1 LEAGSSNMGAAQN
14 FVSTSR
20 RQPDIEDYIDM
31 VRRYRSW
38 IIGPMFAGLVI
49 SIVVA
54 FFWPDTYVS
63 KAVMTITPQQV
74 SQNLVHTDVN
84 TLMSDRLT
92 EMETEILS
100 RSSLADLIVHLD
112 LYKKQRTQIPI
123 DDIVQDMRTKA
134 IHVDRYDVSASG
146 NDNHRTQA
154 FIISFSYTDRYKA
167 QQVVR
172 ELVSKFEEQNVI
184 YMTKTASVTT
194 EFLGD
199 ELKNAK
205 THLDELDQKLTR
217 FKVANQGRLP
227 DQFQANVQAE
237 NAAENEAG
245 RLADSL
251 SQAQARKVMLEQS
264 LQNLIADQNFYTQH
278 GEDVVPAGPVSV
290 KNQQLISLEAG
301 LAQQKANLAS
311 MLKMYGENYPEVT
324 SLKAAISS
332 AESQKA
338 DLEKQVEAQAA
349 SSGDRGTQKVANPA
363 VQARLEDLKNSV
375 AIVKTQIQTTQ
386 GYIDRVMRNSALL
399 NQKIAAYQARI
410 EQSPLNEQEYAA
422 LNSDYQLAKKNY
434 EDMVQKRESSET
446 AKDLE
451 EHKGGENLEL
461 LDPASLPEQA
471 TEPNRPA
478 WAAIGTALGL
488 VIGIVLAGARE
499 MRDTSLKN
507 LKDVRAYTNLPVLSS
522 IPLLENALLVR
533 RKRRLFWLAWSSSFI
548 VGTLAMTV
556 SVYYHF
562 FGRT

>member
-1 LEAGSSNMGAAQN
+1 MGAAQN
-14 FVSTSR
+14 YGSASR
-20 RQPDIEDYIDM
+20 RQPDVEDYIDM

-49 SIVVA
+49 SVAVA

-63 KAVMTITPQQV
+63 TAVMTITPQQV
-74 SQNLVHTDVN
+74 SQNLVHSDVA
-84 TLMSDRLT
+84 TQMGMRLQ

-100 RSSLADLIVHLD
+100 RSSLSDLIVHLD
-112 LYKKQRTQIPI
+112 LYKKERTQKPLE
-123 DDIVQDMRTKA
+123 DIVQDMRNKA
-134 IHVDRYDVSASG
+134 IQVKPYESTGSG
-146 NDNHRTQA
+146 TESRVQA
-154 FIISFSYTDRYKA
+154 FAISFSYTDRYKA

-172 ELVSKFEEQNVI
+172 ELIGKFEEQNLI

-205 THLDELDQKLTR
+205 QHLEDLDQKLTQ
-217 FKVANQGRLP
+217 FKVTNQGKLP

-237 NAAENEAG
+237 NAAEAEAA
-245 RLADSL
+245 RMADTL

-264 LQNLIADQNFYTQH
+264 LQNLIADQNFYAQH
-278 GEDVVPAGPVSV
+278 GEDVVNSGGGGGGGLKS
-290 KNQQLISLEAG
+290 QQLVAMEG
-301 LAQQKANLAS
+301 LLTQQKSRLAS
-311 MLKMYGENYPEVT
+311 MLKLYGENYPEINSIRAEISVT
-324 SLKAAISS
+324 
-332 AESQKA
+332 ESQKA
-338 DLEKQVEAQAA
+338 DLEKQLEAQAA
-349 SSGDRGTQKVANPA
+349 STPEKGPTKVANVG
-363 VQARLEDLKNSV
+363 VQARLEELKNSI
-375 AIVKTQIQTTQ
+375 ATIKIQIQTTQ
-386 GYIDRVMRNSALL
+386 GDIDRIIKNQGLVG
-399 NQKIAAYQARI
+399 QKIAAYQTRI
-410 EQSPLNEQEYAA
+410 EQAPLNEQEYMQ
-422 LNSDYQLAKKNY
+422 LTSDYQLAKTNY
-434 EDMVQKRESSET
+434 ESMVQKRDSSET

-451 EHKGGENLEL
+451 QHKGGENLEL

-488 VIGIVLAGARE
+488 VIGIVLAGAKE
-499 MRDTSLKN
+499 MRDASLKN

-548 VGTLAMTV
+548 VGCLAMTV

>member
-1 LEAGSSNMGAAQN
+1 MGAVQN
-14 FVSTSR
+14 YGSASR

-38 IIGPMFAGLVI
+38 IIGPMFAGLVVAV
-49 SIVVA
+49 VVA

-63 KAVMTITPQQV
+63 TAVMTITPQQV
-74 SQNLVHTDVN
+74 SQSLVHSDV
-84 TLMSDRLT
+84 TTQMGTRLQ

-100 RSSLADLIVHLD
+100 RSSLSDLIVHLD
-112 LYKKQRTQIPI
+112 LYKKERTQKPLE
-123 DDIVQDMRTKA
+123 DIVQEMRNKA
-134 IHVDRYDVSASG
+134 IQVRSYEPAASG
-146 NDNHRTQA
+146 AENRVQA
-154 FIISFSYTDRYKA
+154 FTISFSYTDRYKA

-172 ELVSKFEEQNVI
+172 ELIGKFEEQNLI

-199 ELKNAK
+199 ELKNSK
-205 THLDELDQKLTR
+205 QHLEDLDQKLTQ
-217 FKVANQGRLP
+217 FKVTNQGKLP

-245 RLADSL
+245 RMADVL

-264 LQNLIADQNFYTQH
+264 LQNLIADQNFYAQH
-278 GEDVVPAGPVSV
+278 GEDVVPSGPAGMKS
-290 KNQQLISLEAG
+290 QQLLALEAT
-301 LAQQKANLAS
+301 LSQQRSTLAS
-311 MLKMYGENYPEVT
+311 MLRLYGENYPEIN
-324 SLKAAISS
+324 SLKAAISVS
-332 AESQKA
+332 EAQKA
-338 DLEKQVEAQAA
+338 DLEKQLEAQAA
-349 SSGDRGTQKVANPA
+349 SSPDRGPVKVSNPA
-363 VQARLEDLKNSV
+363 VQARLEELKNSI
-375 AIVKTQIQTTQ
+375 ATIKTQIQTTQ
-386 GYIDRVMRNSALL
+386 SDIDRVIKNQGIL

-410 EQSPLNEQEYAA
+410 EQAPLNEQEYMQ
-422 LNSDYQLAKKNY
+422 LNSDYMLAKKNY
-434 EDMVQKRESSET
+434 EDMVQKRDSSET
-446 AKDLE
+446 AKNLE
-451 EHKGGENLEL
+451 QHKGGENLEL

-488 VIGIVLAGARE
+488 VIGIVLAGAKE

-548 VGTLAMTV
+548 IGCLAMTV

-562 FGRT
+562 FGRS

>member
-1 LEAGSSNMGAAQN
+1 MGAAQN
-14 FVSTSR
+14 YGSASR

-31 VRRYRSW
+31 LRRYRSW
-38 IIGPMFAGLVI
+38 IIGPMFAGLVV
-49 SIVVA
+49 SVVVA

-63 KAVMTITPQQV
+63 TAVMTITPQQV
-74 SQNLVHTDVN
+74 SQNLVHSDVA
-84 TLMSDRLT
+84 TQMGMRLQ

-100 RSSLADLIVHLD
+100 RSSLSDLIVHLD
-112 LYKKQRTQIPI
+112 LYKKERTQKPLE
-123 DDIVQDMRTKA
+123 DIVQDMRNKA
-134 IHVDRYDVSASG
+134 IQVKSYEPTASG
-146 NDNHRTQA
+146 TENRVQA
-154 FIISFSYTDRYKA
+154 FTISFSYTDRYKA

-172 ELVSKFEEQNVI
+172 ELIGKFEEQNLI

-205 THLDELDQKLTR
+205 QHLEDLDQKLTQ
-217 FKVANQGRLP
+217 FKVANQGKLP

-237 NAAENEAG
+237 NAAEAEAA
-245 RLADSL
+245 RMADTL

-264 LQNLIADQNFYTQH
+264 LQNLIADQSFYAQH
-278 GEDVVPAGPVSV
+278 GEDVVSTGGGTGSGV
-290 KNQQLISLEAG
+290 KGQQLVALEAI
-301 LAQQKANLAS
+301 LTQQKSNLAS
-311 MLKMYGENYPEVT
+311 MLKLYGENYPEIN
-324 SLKAAISS
+324 SIKAAISVS
-332 AESQKA
+332 EAQKA
-338 DLEKQVEAQAA
+338 DLEKQLEAQAA
-349 SSGDRGTQKVANPA
+349 SSPDRGSVRVSNPA
-363 VQARLEDLKNSV
+363 VQARLEELKNSI
-375 AIVKTQIQTTQ
+375 ATIKIQIQTTQ
-386 GYIDRVMRNSALL
+386 GDIDRVIKNQGLL
-399 NQKIAAYQARI
+399 NQKIAAYQTRI
-410 EQSPLNEQEYAA
+410 EQAPLNEQEYMQ
-422 LNSDYQLAKKNY
+422 LNSDYQLAKANY
-434 EDMVQKRESSET
+434 EGMVQKRDSSET

-451 EHKGGENLEL
+451 QHKGGENLEL

-471 TEPNRPA
+471 TDPNRPA

-548 VGTLAMTV
+548 VGCLAMTV

-562 FGRT
+562 FGRS

>member
-1 LEAGSSNMGAAQN
+1 MGAAQN
-14 FVSTSR
+14 YVSASR

-49 SIVVA
+49 AVVVA

-74 SQNLVHTDVN
+74 SQNLVRTDVN
-84 TLMSDRLT
+84 TQMGERLQ
-92 EMETEILS
+92 EMQTEILS
-100 RSSLADLIVHLD
+100 RSSLSDLIVHMD
-112 LYKKQRTQIPI
+112 LYKKERTQKPLE
-123 DDIVQDMRTKA
+123 DIVQDMRLKA
-134 IHVDRYDVSASG
+134 IRVERYDAAASG
-146 NDNHRTQA
+146 NENRRTQA

-172 ELVSKFEEQNVI
+172 ELVSKFESQNVV

-194 EFLGD
+194 EFLDD
-199 ELKNAK
+199 ELKNSK
-205 THLDELDQKLTR
+205 QHLDELDQKLTR
-217 FKVANQGRLP
+217 FKMANQGKLP

-237 NAAENEAG
+237 NAAEAEAG
-245 RLADSL
+245 RQADAL
-251 SQAQARKVMLEQS
+251 SQTQARKVMLEQS

-278 GEDVVPAGPVSV
+278 GEDVVPAGPTSV
-290 KNQQLISLEAG
+290 KNQQLVSIEAT
-301 LAQQKANLAS
+301 LTQQKATLAS
-311 MLKMYGENYPEVT
+311 ALKMYGENYPEIT
-324 SLKAAISS
+324 SLKAAIAS
-332 AESQKA
+332 AEAQRA

-349 SSGDRGTQKVANPA
+349 ASGDRGPAKVANPA
-363 VQARLEDLKNSV
+363 VQQRLEDLKNSI

-386 GYIDRVMRNSALL
+386 GDIDRLMRNSASL

-410 EQSPLNEQEYAA
+410 EQAPLNEQEYMA
-422 LNSDYQLAKKNY
+422 LNSEYLLAKKNY
-434 EDMVQKRESSET
+434 EDMVQKRDSSET

-451 EHKGGENLEL
+451 QHKGGENLEL

-471 TEPNRPA
+471 TDPNRPA

-488 VIGIVLAGARE
+488 VIGVVLAGARE

-533 RKRRLFWLAWSSSFI
+533 RKRRLFWLAWSSSFV
-548 VGTLAMTV
+548 VGTMAMTV

>member
-1 LEAGSSNMGAAQN
+1 MGAVQN
-14 FVSTSR
+14 YGSASR

-38 IIGPMFAGLVI
+38 IIGPMFAGLVVAV
-49 SIVVA
+49 VVA

-63 KAVMTITPQQV
+63 TAVMTITPQQV
-74 SQNLVHTDVN
+74 SQSLVHSDV
-84 TLMSDRLT
+84 TTQMGMRLQ

-100 RSSLADLIVHLD
+100 RSSLSDLIVHLD
-112 LYKKQRTQIPI
+112 LYKKERTQKPLE
-123 DDIVQDMRTKA
+123 DIVQDMRNKA
-134 IHVDRYDVSASG
+134 IQVRSYEPAASG
-146 NDNHRTQA
+146 AENRVQA
-154 FIISFSYTDRYKA
+154 FTISFSYTDRYKA
-167 QQVVR
+167 QQAVR
-172 ELVSKFEEQNVI
+172 ELIGKFEEENLR
-184 YMTKTASVTT
+184 YMTNTASVTT

-205 THLDELDQKLTR
+205 QHLEDLDQKLTQ
-217 FKVANQGRLP
+217 FKVTNQGKLP

-237 NAAENEAG
+237 NGAENEAG
-245 RLADSL
+245 RMADVL

-264 LQNLIADQNFYTQH
+264 LQNLIADQNFYAQH
-278 GEDVVPAGPVSV
+278 GEDVVPGGSSGV
-290 KNQQLISLEAG
+290 KSQQLLALEAT
-301 LAQQKANLAS
+301 LSQQRSNLAS
-311 MLKMYGENYPEVT
+311 MLRLYGDNYPEIN
-324 SLKAAISS
+324 SLKAAISVS
-332 AESQKA
+332 EAQKA
-338 DLEKQVEAQAA
+338 DLEKQLEAQAA
-349 SSGDRGTQKVANPA
+349 SSPDRGPVKVSNPA
-363 VQARLEDLKNSV
+363 VQARLEELKNSI
-375 AIVKTQIQTTQ
+375 ATIKTQIQTTQ
-386 GYIDRVMRNSALL
+386 GDIERVIKNQGLL

-410 EQSPLNEQEYAA
+410 EQAPLNEQEYMQ
-422 LNSDYQLAKKNY
+422 LNSDYMLAKKNY
-434 EDMVQKRESSET
+434 EDMAQKRDSSET
-446 AKDLE
+446 AKNLE
-451 EHKGGENLEL
+451 QHKGGENLEL

-488 VIGIVLAGARE
+488 VIGIVLAGAKE

-548 VGTLAMTV
+548 IGCLAMTV

>member
-1 LEAGSSNMGAAQN
+1 MGAAQN
-14 FVSTSR
+14 YGSASR
-20 RQPDIEDYIDM
+20 RQPDVEDYIDM

-49 SIVVA
+49 SVVVA

-63 KAVMTITPQQV
+63 TAVMTITPQQV
-74 SQNLVHTDVN
+74 SQSLVHADVA
-84 TLMSDRLT
+84 TQMGTRLQ

-100 RSSLADLIVHLD
+100 RSSLSDLIVHLD
-112 LYKKQRTQIPI
+112 LYKKERTQKPLE
-123 DDIVQDMRTKA
+123 DIVQDMRNRA
-134 IHVDRYDVSASG
+134 IQVKPYESTGSG
-146 NDNHRTQA
+146 TESRVQA
-154 FIISFSYTDRYKA
+154 FAISFSYTDRYKA

-172 ELVSKFEEQNVI
+172 ELIGKFEEQNLI

-205 THLDELDQKLTR
+205 QHLEDLDQKLTQ
-217 FKVANQGRLP
+217 FKVANQGKLP

-237 NAAENEAG
+237 NAAEAEAA
-245 RLADSL
+245 RMADTL

-264 LQNLIADQNFYTQH
+264 LQNLIADQNFYVQH
-278 GEDVVPAGPVSV
+278 GEDVVNSGGGGGGV
-290 KNQQLISLEAG
+290 KSQQLVALEA
-301 LAQQKANLAS
+301 LLTQQKSRLAS
-311 MLKMYGENYPEVT
+311 MLKLYGENYPEINSIRAEISVT
-324 SLKAAISS
+324 
-332 AESQKA
+332 ESQKA
-338 DLEKQVEAQAA
+338 DLEKQLEAQAA
-349 SSGDRGTQKVANPA
+349 STPEKGPTKVANVG
-363 VQARLEDLKNSV
+363 VQARLEELKNSI
-375 AIVKTQIQTTQ
+375 ATIKIQIQTTQ
-386 GYIDRVMRNSALL
+386 GDIDRIIKNQGLVA
-399 NQKIAAYQARI
+399 QKIVAYQARI
-410 EQSPLNEQEYAA
+410 EQAPLNEQEYMQ
-422 LNSDYQLAKKNY
+422 LTSDYQLAKTNY
-434 EDMVQKRESSET
+434 ESMVQKRDSSET

-451 EHKGGENLEL
+451 QHKGGENLEL

-471 TEPNRPA
+471 TDPNRPA

-488 VIGIVLAGARE
+488 VIGIVLAGAKE
-499 MRDTSLKN
+499 MRDASLKN

-548 VGTLAMTV
+548 VGCLAMTV

>member
-1 LEAGSSNMGAAQN
+1 MGAAQN
-14 FVSTSR
+14 YGSASR
-20 RQPDIEDYIDM
+20 RQPDVEDYIDM

-49 SIVVA
+49 SVVVA

-63 KAVMTITPQQV
+63 TAVMTITPQQV
-74 SQNLVHTDVN
+74 SQNLVHSDVA
-84 TLMSDRLT
+84 TQMGMRLQ

-100 RSSLADLIVHLD
+100 RSSLSDLIVHLD
-112 LYKKQRTQIPI
+112 LYKKERTQKPLE
-123 DDIVQDMRTKA
+123 DIVRDMRNKA
-134 IHVDRYDVSASG
+134 IQVKSYEPTASG
-146 NDNHRTQA
+146 TENRVQA
-154 FIISFSYTDRYKA
+154 FTISFSYTDRYKA

-172 ELVSKFEEQNVI
+172 ELIGKFEEQNLI

-205 THLDELDQKLTR
+205 QHLEDLDQKLTQ
-217 FKVANQGRLP
+217 FKVANQGKLP

-237 NAAENEAG
+237 NAAEAEAA
-245 RLADSL
+245 RMADTL

-264 LQNLIADQNFYTQH
+264 LQNLIADQSFYAQH
-278 GEDVVPAGPVSV
+278 GEDVVSTGGGTGSGV
-290 KNQQLISLEAG
+290 KGQQLVALEAI
-301 LAQQKANLAS
+301 LTQQKSNLAS
-311 MLKMYGENYPEVT
+311 MLKLYGENYPEIN
-324 SLKAAISS
+324 SIKAAISVS
-332 AESQKA
+332 EAQKA
-338 DLEKQVEAQAA
+338 DLEKQLEAQAA
-349 SSGDRGTQKVANPA
+349 SSPDRGSVRVSNPA
-363 VQARLEDLKNSV
+363 VQARLEELKNSI
-375 AIVKTQIQTTQ
+375 ATIKIQIQTTQ
-386 GYIDRVMRNSALL
+386 GDIDRVIKNQGLL
-399 NQKIAAYQARI
+399 NQKIAAYQTRI
-410 EQSPLNEQEYAA
+410 EQAPLNEQEYMQ
-422 LNSDYQLAKKNY
+422 LNSDYQLAKANY
-434 EDMVQKRESSET
+434 EGMVQKRDSSET

-451 EHKGGENLEL
+451 QHKGGENLEL

-488 VIGIVLAGARE
+488 VIGIVLAGAKE

-548 VGTLAMTV
+548 VGCLAMTV

-562 FGRT
+562 FGRS

>member
-1 LEAGSSNMGAAQN
+1 MGAAQN
-14 FVSTSR
+14 YGSASR
-20 RQPDIEDYIDM
+20 RQPDVEDYIDM

-49 SIVVA
+49 SVVVA

-63 KAVMTITPQQV
+63 TAVMTITPQQV
-74 SQNLVHTDVN
+74 SQSLVHADVA
-84 TLMSDRLT
+84 TQMGTRLQ

-100 RSSLADLIVHLD
+100 RSSLSDLIVHLD
-112 LYKKQRTQIPI
+112 LYKKERTQKPLE
-123 DDIVQDMRTKA
+123 DIVQDMRNRA
-134 IHVDRYDVSASG
+134 IQVKPYESTGSG
-146 NDNHRTQA
+146 TESRVQA
-154 FIISFSYTDRYKA
+154 FAISFSYTDRYKA

-172 ELVSKFEEQNVI
+172 ELIGKFEEQNLI

-205 THLDELDQKLTR
+205 QHLEDLDQKLTQ
-217 FKVANQGRLP
+217 FKVANQGKLP

-237 NAAENEAG
+237 NAAEAEAA
-245 RLADSL
+245 RMADTL

-264 LQNLIADQNFYTQH
+264 LQNLIADQNFYVQH
-278 GEDVVPAGPVSV
+278 GEDVVNSGGGGGGV
-290 KNQQLISLEAG
+290 KSQQLVALEA
-301 LAQQKANLAS
+301 LLTQQKSRLAS
-311 MLKMYGENYPEVT
+311 MLKLYGENYPEINSIRAEISVT
-324 SLKAAISS
+324 
-332 AESQKA
+332 ESQKA
-338 DLEKQVEAQAA
+338 DLEKQLEAQAA
-349 SSGDRGTQKVANPA
+349 STPEKGPTKVANVG
-363 VQARLEDLKNSV
+363 VQARLEELKNSI
-375 AIVKTQIQTTQ
+375 ATIKIQIQTTQ
-386 GYIDRVMRNSALL
+386 GDIDRIIKNQGLVA
-399 NQKIAAYQARI
+399 QKIVAYQARI
-410 EQSPLNEQEYAA
+410 EQAPLNEQEYMQ
-422 LNSDYQLAKKNY
+422 LTSDYQLAKTNY
-434 EDMVQKRESSET
+434 ESMVQKRDSSET

-451 EHKGGENLEL
+451 QHKGGENLEL

-471 TEPNRPA
+471 TDPNRPA

-548 VGTLAMTV
+548 VGCLAMTV

-562 FGRT
+562 FGRS

>member
-1 LEAGSSNMGAAQN
+1 MGAAQN
-14 FVSTSR
+14 FVSASR

-38 IIGPMFAGLVI
+38 IVGPMFAGLVI
-49 SIVVA
+49 SVVVA

-74 SQNLVHTDVN
+74 SQNLVRTDVN
-84 TLMSDRLT
+84 TQMGERLQ
-92 EMETEILS
+92 EMQTEILS
-100 RSSLADLIVHLD
+100 RSSLSDLILRLD
-112 LYKKQRTQIPI
+112 LYKKERTQIPI
-123 DDIVQDMRTKA
+123 DDIVQDMRSKS
-134 IHVDRYDVSASG
+134 IRVERYDVAASG
-146 NDNHRTQA
+146 NENRRTQA
-154 FIISFSYTDRYKA
+154 FTISFSYTDRFKA

-205 THLDELDQKLTR
+205 QHLDELDQKLTR
-217 FKVANQGRLP
+217 FKMANQGRLP

-237 NAAENEAG
+237 NAAESEAG
-245 RLADSL
+245 RMADAL

-264 LQNLIADQNFYTQH
+264 LQNLIADQNFYAQH

-290 KNQQLISLEAG
+290 KNQQLVSLEAS
-301 LAQQKANLAS
+301 LTQQKANLAS
-311 MLKMYGENYPEVT
+311 ALKMYGDNYPEIN
-324 SLKAAISS
+324 SLKAAIAS
-332 AESQKA
+332 AETQKA

-349 SSGDRGTQKVANPA
+349 ASGDRGPAKVVNPA
-363 VQARLEDLKNSV
+363 VQARLEDLKNTV

-386 GYIDRVMRNSALL
+386 GDIDRLMRNTVTL

-410 EQSPLNEQEYAA
+410 EQAPLNEQEYAA
-422 LNSDYQLAKKNY
+422 LNSEYLLAKKNY
-434 EDMVQKRESSET
+434 EDMAQKRDSSET
-446 AKDLE
+446 AKNLE
-451 EHKGGENLEL
+451 QHKGGENLEL
-461 LDPASLPEQA
+461 LDPASLPLQA

-533 RKRRLFWLAWSSSFI
+533 RKRRLFWLAWSSSFM
-548 VGTLAMTV
+548 VGCLAMTV

-562 FGRT
+562 FGRS

>member
-1 LEAGSSNMGAAQN
+1 MGAAQN
-14 FVSTSR
+14 YGSASR
-20 RQPDIEDYIDM
+20 RQPDVEDYIDM

-49 SIVVA
+49 SVVVA

-63 KAVMTITPQQV
+63 TAVMTITPQQV
-74 SQNLVHTDVN
+74 SQSLVHADLATQMG
-84 TLMSDRLT
+84 TRLQ

-100 RSSLADLIVHLD
+100 RSSLSDLIVHLD
-112 LYKKQRTQIPI
+112 LYKKERTQKPLE
-123 DDIVQDMRTKA
+123 DIVQDMRNKA
-134 IHVDRYDVSASG
+134 IQVKPYESTGSG
-146 NDNHRTQA
+146 TESRVQA
-154 FIISFSYTDRYKA
+154 FAISFSYTDRYKA

-172 ELVSKFEEQNVI
+172 ELIGKFEEQNLI

-205 THLDELDQKLTR
+205 QHLEDLDQKLTQ
-217 FKVANQGRLP
+217 FKVANQGKLP

-237 NAAENEAG
+237 NAAEAEAA
-245 RLADSL
+245 RMADTL

-264 LQNLIADQNFYTQH
+264 LQNLVADQNFYAQH
-278 GEDVVPAGPVSV
+278 GEDVVNSGGGGGGV
-290 KNQQLISLEAG
+290 KSQQLVALEA
-301 LAQQKANLAS
+301 LLTQQKSRLAS
-311 MLKMYGENYPEVT
+311 MLKLYGDNYPEINSIRAEISVT
-324 SLKAAISS
+324 
-332 AESQKA
+332 ESQKA
-338 DLEKQVEAQAA
+338 DLEKQLEAQAA
-349 SSGDRGTQKVANPA
+349 STPEKGPTKVANVG
-363 VQARLEDLKNSV
+363 VQARLEELKNSI
-375 AIVKTQIQTTQ
+375 ATIKIQIQTTQ
-386 GYIDRVMRNSALL
+386 GDIDRIIKNQGLVA
-399 NQKIAAYQARI
+399 QKIAAYQARI
-410 EQSPLNEQEYAA
+410 EQAPLNEQEYMQ
-422 LNSDYQLAKKNY
+422 LTSDYQLAKTNY
-434 EDMVQKRESSET
+434 ESMVQKRDSSET

-451 EHKGGENLEL
+451 QHKGGENLEL

-471 TEPNRPA
+471 TDPNRPA

-488 VIGIVLAGARE
+488 VIGIVLAGAKE

-548 VGTLAMTV
+548 VGCLAMTV

>member
-1 LEAGSSNMGAAQN
+1 MGAAQN
-14 FVSTSR
+14 YGSASR

-31 VRRYRSW
+31 LRRYRSW
-38 IIGPMFAGLVI
+38 IIGPMFAGLVV
-49 SIVVA
+49 SVVVA

-63 KAVMTITPQQV
+63 TAVMTITPQQV
-74 SQNLVHTDVN
+74 SQNLVHSDVA
-84 TLMSDRLT
+84 TQMGMRLQ

-100 RSSLADLIVHLD
+100 RSSLSDLIVHLD
-112 LYKKQRTQIPI
+112 LYKKERTQKPLE
-123 DDIVQDMRTKA
+123 DIVQDMRNKA
-134 IHVDRYDVSASG
+134 IQVKSYEPTASG
-146 NDNHRTQA
+146 TENRVQA
-154 FIISFSYTDRYKA
+154 FTISFSYTDRYKA

-172 ELVSKFEEQNVI
+172 ELIGKFEEQNLI

-205 THLDELDQKLTR
+205 QHLEDLDQKLTQ
-217 FKVANQGRLP
+217 FKVANQGKLP

-237 NAAENEAG
+237 NAAEAEAA
-245 RLADSL
+245 RMADTL

-264 LQNLIADQNFYTQH
+264 LQNLIADQSFYAQH
-278 GEDVVPAGPVSV
+278 GEDVVSTGGGTGSGV
-290 KNQQLISLEAG
+290 KGQQLVALEAI
-301 LAQQKANLAS
+301 LTQQKSNLAS
-311 MLKMYGENYPEVT
+311 MLKLYGENYPEIN
-324 SLKAAISS
+324 SIKAAISVS
-332 AESQKA
+332 EAQKA
-338 DLEKQVEAQAA
+338 DLEKQLEAQAA
-349 SSGDRGTQKVANPA
+349 SSPDRGSVRVSNPA
-363 VQARLEDLKNSV
+363 VQARLEELKNSI
-375 AIVKTQIQTTQ
+375 ATIKIQIQTTQ
-386 GYIDRVMRNSALL
+386 GDIDRVIKNQGLL
-399 NQKIAAYQARI
+399 NQKIAAYQTRI
-410 EQSPLNEQEYAA
+410 EQAPLNEQEYMQ
-422 LNSDYQLAKKNY
+422 LNSDYQLAKANY
-434 EDMVQKRESSET
+434 EGMVQKRDSSET

-451 EHKGGENLEL
+451 QHKGGENLEL

-471 TEPNRPA
+471 TDPNRPA

-548 VGTLAMTV
+548 VGCLAMTV

>member
-1 LEAGSSNMGAAQN
+1 MGAAQN
-14 FVSTSR
+14 YGSASR
-20 RQPDIEDYIDM
+20 RQPDVEDYIDM

-49 SIVVA
+49 SVVVA

-63 KAVMTITPQQV
+63 TAVMTITPQQV
-74 SQNLVHTDVN
+74 SQSLVHADVA
-84 TLMSDRLT
+84 TQMGTRLQ

-100 RSSLADLIVHLD
+100 RSSLSDLIVHLD
-112 LYKKQRTQIPI
+112 LYKKERTQKPLE
-123 DDIVQDMRTKA
+123 DIVQDMRNKA
-134 IHVDRYDVSASG
+134 IQVKSYEPTASG
-146 NDNHRTQA
+146 TENRVQA
-154 FIISFSYTDRYKA
+154 FTISFSYTDRYKA

-172 ELVSKFEEQNVI
+172 ELIGKFEEQNLI

-205 THLDELDQKLTR
+205 QHLEDLDQKLTQ
-217 FKVANQGRLP
+217 FKVANQGKLP

-237 NAAENEAG
+237 NAAEAEAA
-245 RLADSL
+245 RMADTL

-264 LQNLIADQNFYTQH
+264 LQNLIADQSFYAQH
-278 GEDVVPAGPVSV
+278 GEDVVSTGGGTGSGV
-290 KNQQLISLEAG
+290 KGQQLVALEAI
-301 LAQQKANLAS
+301 LTQQKSNLAS
-311 MLKMYGENYPEVT
+311 MLKLYGENYPEIN
-324 SLKAAISS
+324 SIKAAISVS
-332 AESQKA
+332 EAQKA
-338 DLEKQVEAQAA
+338 DLEKQLEAQAA
-349 SSGDRGTQKVANPA
+349 SSPDRGSVKVSNPA
-363 VQARLEDLKNSV
+363 VQARLEELKNSI
-375 AIVKTQIQTTQ
+375 ATIKIQIQTTQ
-386 GYIDRVMRNSALL
+386 GDIDRVIKNQGLL
-399 NQKIAAYQARI
+399 NQKIAAYQTRI
-410 EQSPLNEQEYAA
+410 EQAPLNEQEYMQ
-422 LNSDYQLAKKNY
+422 LNSDYQLAKANY
-434 EDMVQKRESSET
+434 EGMVQKRDSSET

-451 EHKGGENLEL
+451 QHKGGENLEL

-471 TEPNRPA
+471 TDPNRPA

-548 VGTLAMTV
+548 VGCLAMTV

-562 FGRT
+562 FGRS

>member
-1 LEAGSSNMGAAQN
+1 MGAAQN
-14 FVSTSR
+14 YGSASR
-20 RQPDIEDYIDM
+20 RQPDVEDYIDM

-49 SIVVA
+49 SVAVA

-63 KAVMTITPQQV
+63 TAVMTITPQQV
-74 SQNLVHTDVN
+74 SQSLVHADVA
-84 TLMSDRLT
+84 TQMGMRLQ

-100 RSSLADLIVHLD
+100 RSSLSDLIVHLD
-112 LYKKQRTQIPI
+112 LYKKERTQKPLE
-123 DDIVQDMRTKA
+123 DIVQDMRNKA
-134 IHVDRYDVSASG
+134 IQVKPYESTGSG
-146 NDNHRTQA
+146 TESRVQA
-154 FIISFSYTDRYKA
+154 FAISFSYTDRYKA

-172 ELVSKFEEQNVI
+172 ELIGKFEEQNLI

-205 THLDELDQKLTR
+205 QHLEDLDQKLTQ
-217 FKVANQGRLP
+217 FKVTNQGKLP

-237 NAAENEAG
+237 NAAEAEAA
-245 RLADSL
+245 RMADTL

-264 LQNLIADQNFYTQH
+264 LQNLIADQNFYAQH
-278 GEDVVPAGPVSV
+278 GEDVVNSGGGGGGGLKS
-290 KNQQLISLEAG
+290 QQLVAMEG
-301 LAQQKANLAS
+301 LLTQQKSRLAS
-311 MLKMYGENYPEVT
+311 MLKLYGENYPEINSIRAEISVT
-324 SLKAAISS
+324 
-332 AESQKA
+332 ESQKA
-338 DLEKQVEAQAA
+338 DLEKQLEAQAA
-349 SSGDRGTQKVANPA
+349 STPEKGPTKVANVG
-363 VQARLEDLKNSV
+363 VQARLEELKNSI
-375 AIVKTQIQTTQ
+375 ATIKIQIQTTQ
-386 GYIDRVMRNSALL
+386 GDIDRIIKNQGLVG
-399 NQKIAAYQARI
+399 QKIAAYQTRI
-410 EQSPLNEQEYAA
+410 EQAPLNEQEYMQ
-422 LNSDYQLAKKNY
+422 LTSDYQLAKTNY
-434 EDMVQKRESSET
+434 ESMVQKRDSSET

-451 EHKGGENLEL
+451 QHKGGENLEL

-488 VIGIVLAGARE
+488 VIGIVLAGAKE
-499 MRDTSLKN
+499 MRDASLKN

-548 VGTLAMTV
+548 VGCLAMTV

>member
-1 LEAGSSNMGAAQN
+1 MGAAQN
-14 FVSTSR
+14 YGSASR
-20 RQPDIEDYIDM
+20 RQPDVEDYIDM

-49 SIVVA
+49 SVAVA

-63 KAVMTITPQQV
+63 TAVMTITPQQV
-74 SQNLVHTDVN
+74 SQSLVHADVA
-84 TLMSDRLT
+84 TQMGMRLQ

-100 RSSLADLIVHLD
+100 RSSLSDLIVHLD
-112 LYKKQRTQIPI
+112 LYKKERTQKPLE
-123 DDIVQDMRTKA
+123 DIVQDMRNKA
-134 IHVDRYDVSASG
+134 IQVKPYESTGSG
-146 NDNHRTQA
+146 TESRVQA
-154 FIISFSYTDRYKA
+154 FAISFSYTDRYKA

-172 ELVSKFEEQNVI
+172 ELIGKFEEQNLI

-205 THLDELDQKLTR
+205 QHLEDLDQKLTQ
-217 FKVANQGRLP
+217 FKVTNQGKLP

-237 NAAENEAG
+237 NAAEAEAA
-245 RLADSL
+245 RMADTL

-264 LQNLIADQNFYTQH
+264 LQNLIADQNFYVQH
-278 GEDVVPAGPVSV
+278 GEDVVNSGGGGGGV
-290 KNQQLISLEAG
+290 KSQQLVALEA
-301 LAQQKANLAS
+301 LLTQQKSRLAS
-311 MLKMYGENYPEVT
+311 MLKLYGENYPEINSIRAEISVT
-324 SLKAAISS
+324 
-332 AESQKA
+332 ESQKA
-338 DLEKQVEAQAA
+338 DLEKQLEAQAA
-349 SSGDRGTQKVANPA
+349 STPEKGPTKVANVG
-363 VQARLEDLKNSV
+363 VQARLEELKNSI
-375 AIVKTQIQTTQ
+375 ATIKIQIQTTQ
-386 GYIDRVMRNSALL
+386 GDIDRIIKNQGLVA
-399 NQKIAAYQARI
+399 QKIVAYQARI
-410 EQSPLNEQEYAA
+410 EQAPLNEQEYMQ
-422 LNSDYQLAKKNY
+422 LTSDYQLAKTNY
-434 EDMVQKRESSET
+434 ESMVQKRDSSET

-451 EHKGGENLEL
+451 QHKGGENLEL

-471 TEPNRPA
+471 TDPNRPA

-488 VIGIVLAGARE
+488 VIGIVLAGAKE
-499 MRDTSLKN
+499 MRDASLKN

-548 VGTLAMTV
+548 VGCLAMTV

>member
-1 LEAGSSNMGAAQN
+1 
-14 FVSTSR
+14 
-20 RQPDIEDYIDM
+20 
-31 VRRYRSW
+31 
-38 IIGPMFAGLVI
+38 MFAGLVI
-49 SIVVA
+49 AVVVA

-74 SQNLVHTDVN
+74 SQNLVRTDVN
-84 TLMSDRLT
+84 TQMGERLQ
-92 EMETEILS
+92 EMQTEILS
-100 RSSLADLIVHLD
+100 RSSLSDLIVHMD
-112 LYKKQRTQIPI
+112 LYKKERTQKPLE
-123 DDIVQDMRTKA
+123 DIVQDMRLKA
-134 IHVDRYDVSASG
+134 IRVERYDVAASG
-146 NDNHRTQA
+146 NENRRTQA

-172 ELVSKFEEQNVI
+172 ELVSKFESQNI
-184 YMTKTASVTT
+184 FYMTKTATLTT

-199 ELKNAK
+199 ELKNSK
-205 THLDELDQKLTR
+205 QHLDELDQKLTR
-217 FKVANQGRLP
+217 FKMANQGKLP

-237 NAAENEAG
+237 NAAEAEAG
-245 RLADSL
+245 RQADAL
-251 SQAQARKVMLEQS
+251 SQTQARKVMLEQS

-278 GEDVVPAGPVSV
+278 GEDVVPAGPTSV
-290 KNQQLISLEAG
+290 KNQQLVSIEAT
-301 LAQQKANLAS
+301 LTQQKATLAS
-311 MLKMYGENYPEVT
+311 ALKMYGENYPEIT
-324 SLKAAISS
+324 SLKAAIAS
-332 AESQKA
+332 AEAQRA

-349 SSGDRGTQKVANPA
+349 ASGDRGPAKVANPA
-363 VQARLEDLKNSV
+363 VQQRLEDLKNSI

-386 GYIDRVMRNSALL
+386 GDIDRLMRNSASL

-410 EQSPLNEQEYAA
+410 EQAPLNEQEYMA
-422 LNSDYQLAKKNY
+422 LNSEYLLAKKNY
-434 EDMVQKRESSET
+434 EDMVQKRDSSET

-451 EHKGGENLEL
+451 QHKGGENLEL

-471 TEPNRPA
+471 TDPNRPA

-488 VIGIVLAGARE
+488 VIGVVLAGARE

-533 RKRRLFWLAWSSSFI
+533 RKRRLFWLAWSSSFV
-548 VGTLAMTV
+548 VGTMAMTV

>member
-1 LEAGSSNMGAAQN
+1 MGAAQN
-14 FVSTSR
+14 YGSASR

-31 VRRYRSW
+31 LRRYRSW
-38 IIGPMFAGLVI
+38 IIGPMFAGLVV
-49 SIVVA
+49 SVVVA

-63 KAVMTITPQQV
+63 TAVMTITPQQV
-74 SQNLVHTDVN
+74 SQNLVHSDVA
-84 TLMSDRLT
+84 TQMGMRLQ

-100 RSSLADLIVHLD
+100 RSSLSDLIVYLD
-112 LYKKQRTQIPI
+112 LYKKERTQKPLE
-123 DDIVQDMRTKA
+123 DIVQDMRNKA
-134 IHVDRYDVSASG
+134 IQVKSYEPTASG
-146 NDNHRTQA
+146 TENRVQA
-154 FIISFSYTDRYKA
+154 FTISFSYTDRYKA

-172 ELVSKFEEQNVI
+172 ELIGKFEEQNLI

-205 THLDELDQKLTR
+205 QHLEDLDQKLTQ
-217 FKVANQGRLP
+217 FKVANQGKLP

-237 NAAENEAG
+237 NAAEAEAA
-245 RLADSL
+245 RMADTL

-264 LQNLIADQNFYTQH
+264 LQNLIADQSFYAQH
-278 GEDVVPAGPVSV
+278 GEDVVSTGGGTGSGV
-290 KNQQLISLEAG
+290 KGQQLVALEAI
-301 LAQQKANLAS
+301 LTQQKSNLAS
-311 MLKMYGENYPEVT
+311 MLKLYGENYPEIN
-324 SLKAAISS
+324 SIKAAISVS
-332 AESQKA
+332 EAQKA
-338 DLEKQVEAQAA
+338 DLEKQLEAQAA
-349 SSGDRGTQKVANPA
+349 SSPDRGSVKVSNPA
-363 VQARLEDLKNSV
+363 VQARLEELKNSI
-375 AIVKTQIQTTQ
+375 ATIKIQIQTTQ
-386 GYIDRVMRNSALL
+386 GDIDRVIKNQGLL
-399 NQKIAAYQARI
+399 NQKIAAYQTRI
-410 EQSPLNEQEYAA
+410 EQAPLNEQEYMQ
-422 LNSDYQLAKKNY
+422 LNSDYQLAKANY
-434 EDMVQKRESSET
+434 EGMVQKRDSSET

-451 EHKGGENLEL
+451 QHKGGENLEL

-471 TEPNRPA
+471 TDPNRPA

-548 VGTLAMTV
+548 VGCLAMTV

-562 FGRT
+562 FGRS

>member
-1 LEAGSSNMGAAQN
+1 MGAAQN
-14 FVSTSR
+14 YGSASR

-31 VRRYRSW
+31 LRRYRSW
-38 IIGPMFAGLVI
+38 IIGPMFAGLVV
-49 SIVVA
+49 SVVVA

-63 KAVMTITPQQV
+63 TAVMTITPQQV
-74 SQNLVHTDVN
+74 SQNLVHSDVA
-84 TLMSDRLT
+84 TQMGMRLQ

-100 RSSLADLIVHLD
+100 RSSLSDLIVHLD
-112 LYKKQRTQIPI
+112 LYKKERTQKPLE
-123 DDIVQDMRTKA
+123 DIVQDMRNKA
-134 IHVDRYDVSASG
+134 IQVKSYEPTASG
-146 NDNHRTQA
+146 TENRVQA
-154 FIISFSYTDRYKA
+154 FTISFSYTDRYKA

-172 ELVSKFEEQNVI
+172 ELIGKFEEQNLI

-205 THLDELDQKLTR
+205 QHLEDLDQKLTQ
-217 FKVANQGRLP
+217 FKVANQGKLP

-237 NAAENEAG
+237 NAAEAEAA
-245 RLADSL
+245 RMADTL

-264 LQNLIADQNFYTQH
+264 LQNLIADQSFYAQH
-278 GEDVVPAGPVSV
+278 GEDVVSTGGGTGSGV
-290 KNQQLISLEAG
+290 KSQQLVALEAI
-301 LAQQKANLAS
+301 LTQQKSNLAS
-311 MLKMYGENYPEVT
+311 MLKLYGENYPEIN
-324 SLKAAISS
+324 SIKAAISVS
-332 AESQKA
+332 EAQKA
-338 DLEKQVEAQAA
+338 DLEKQLEAQAA
-349 SSGDRGTQKVANPA
+349 SSPDRGSVRVSNPA
-363 VQARLEDLKNSV
+363 VQARLEELKNSI
-375 AIVKTQIQTTQ
+375 ATIKIQIQTTQ
-386 GYIDRVMRNSALL
+386 GDIDRVIKNQGLL
-399 NQKIAAYQARI
+399 NQKIAAYQTRI
-410 EQSPLNEQEYAA
+410 EQAPLNEQEYMQ
-422 LNSDYQLAKKNY
+422 LNSDYQLAKANY
-434 EDMVQKRESSET
+434 EGMVQKRDSSET

-451 EHKGGENLEL
+451 QHKGGENLEL

-471 TEPNRPA
+471 TDPNRPA

-548 VGTLAMTV
+548 VGCLAMTV

-562 FGRT
+562 FGRS

>member
-1 LEAGSSNMGAAQN
+1 MGAAQN
-14 FVSTSR
+14 YGSASR

-31 VRRYRSW
+31 LRRYRSW
-38 IIGPMFAGLVI
+38 IIGPMFAGLVV
-49 SIVVA
+49 SVVVA

-63 KAVMTITPQQV
+63 TAVMTITPQQV
-74 SQNLVHTDVN
+74 SQNLVHSDVA
-84 TLMSDRLT
+84 TQMGMRLQ

-100 RSSLADLIVHLD
+100 RSSLSDLIVHLD
-112 LYKKQRTQIPI
+112 LYKKERTQKPLE
-123 DDIVQDMRTKA
+123 DIVQDMRNKA
-134 IHVDRYDVSASG
+134 IQVKSYEPTASG
-146 NDNHRTQA
+146 TENRVQA
-154 FIISFSYTDRYKA
+154 FTISFSYTDRYKA

-172 ELVSKFEEQNVI
+172 ELIGKFEEQNLI

-205 THLDELDQKLTR
+205 QHLEDLDQKLTQ
-217 FKVANQGRLP
+217 FKVANQGKLP

-237 NAAENEAG
+237 NAAEAEAA
-245 RLADSL
+245 RMADTL

-264 LQNLIADQNFYTQH
+264 LQNLIADQSFYAQH
-278 GEDVVPAGPVSV
+278 GEDVVSTGGGTGSGV
-290 KNQQLISLEAG
+290 KGQQLVALEAI
-301 LAQQKANLAS
+301 LTQQKSNLAS
-311 MLKMYGENYPEVT
+311 MLKLYGENYPEIN
-324 SLKAAISS
+324 SIKAAISVS
-332 AESQKA
+332 EAQKA
-338 DLEKQVEAQAA
+338 DLEKQLEAQAA
-349 SSGDRGTQKVANPA
+349 SSPDRGSVKVSNPA
-363 VQARLEDLKNSV
+363 VQARLEELKNSI
-375 AIVKTQIQTTQ
+375 ATIKIQIQTTQ
-386 GYIDRVMRNSALL
+386 GDIDRVIKNQGLL
-399 NQKIAAYQARI
+399 NQKIAAYQTRI
-410 EQSPLNEQEYAA
+410 EQAPLNEQEYMQ
-422 LNSDYQLAKKNY
+422 LNSDYQLAKANY
-434 EDMVQKRESSET
+434 EGMVQKRDSSET

-451 EHKGGENLEL
+451 QHKGGENLEL

-471 TEPNRPA
+471 TDPNRPA

-548 VGTLAMTV
+548 VGCLAMTV

-562 FGRT
+562 FGRS

>member
-1 LEAGSSNMGAAQN
+1 MGAAQN
-14 FVSTSR
+14 YGSASR
-20 RQPDIEDYIDM
+20 RQPDVEDYIDM

-49 SIVVA
+49 SVVVA

-63 KAVMTITPQQV
+63 TAVMTITPQQV
-74 SQNLVHTDVN
+74 SQSLVHADVA
-84 TLMSDRLT
+84 TQMGTRLQ

-100 RSSLADLIVHLD
+100 RSSLSDLIVHLD
-112 LYKKQRTQIPI
+112 LYKKERTQKPLE
-123 DDIVQDMRTKA
+123 DIVQDMRNRA
-134 IHVDRYDVSASG
+134 IQVKPYESTGSG
-146 NDNHRTQA
+146 TESRVQA
-154 FIISFSYTDRYKA
+154 FAISFSYTDRYKA

-172 ELVSKFEEQNVI
+172 ELIGKFEEQNLI

-205 THLDELDQKLTR
+205 QHLEDLDQKLTQ
-217 FKVANQGRLP
+217 FKVANQGKLP

-237 NAAENEAG
+237 NAAEAEAA
-245 RLADSL
+245 RMADTL

-264 LQNLIADQNFYTQH
+264 LQNLVADQNFYAQH
-278 GEDVVPAGPVSV
+278 GEDVVNSGGGGGGV
-290 KNQQLISLEAG
+290 KSQQLVALEA
-301 LAQQKANLAS
+301 LLTQQKSRLAS
-311 MLKMYGENYPEVT
+311 MLKLYGENYPEINSIRAEISVT
-324 SLKAAISS
+324 
-332 AESQKA
+332 ESQKA
-338 DLEKQVEAQAA
+338 DLEKQLEAQAA
-349 SSGDRGTQKVANPA
+349 STPEKGPTKVANVG
-363 VQARLEDLKNSV
+363 VQARLEELKNSI
-375 AIVKTQIQTTQ
+375 ATIKIQIQTTQ
-386 GYIDRVMRNSALL
+386 GDIDRIIKNQGLVA
-399 NQKIAAYQARI
+399 QKIVAYQARI
-410 EQSPLNEQEYAA
+410 EQAPLNEQEYMQ
-422 LNSDYQLAKKNY
+422 LTSDYQLAKTNY
-434 EDMVQKRESSET
+434 ESMVQKRDSSET

-451 EHKGGENLEL
+451 QHKGGENLEL

-471 TEPNRPA
+471 TDPNRPA

-488 VIGIVLAGARE
+488 VIGIVLAGAKE
-499 MRDTSLKN
+499 MRDASLKN

-548 VGTLAMTV
+548 VGCLAMTV

>member
-1 LEAGSSNMGAAQN
+1 MGAAQN
-14 FVSTSR
+14 YGSASR

-31 VRRYRSW
+31 LRRYRSW
-38 IIGPMFAGLVI
+38 IIGPMFAGLVV
-49 SIVVA
+49 SVVVA

-63 KAVMTITPQQV
+63 TAVMTITPQQV
-74 SQNLVHTDVN
+74 SQNLVHSDVA
-84 TLMSDRLT
+84 TQMGMRLQ

-100 RSSLADLIVHLD
+100 RSSLSDLIVHLD
-112 LYKKQRTQIPI
+112 LYKKERTQKPLE
-123 DDIVQDMRTKA
+123 DIVQDMRNKA
-134 IHVDRYDVSASG
+134 IQVKSYEPTASG
-146 NDNHRTQA
+146 TENRVQA
-154 FIISFSYTDRYKA
+154 FTISFSYTDRYKA

-172 ELVSKFEEQNVI
+172 ELIGKFEEQNLI

-205 THLDELDQKLTR
+205 QHLEDLDQKLTQ
-217 FKVANQGRLP
+217 FKVANQGKLP

-237 NAAENEAG
+237 NAAEAEAA
-245 RLADSL
+245 RMADTL

-264 LQNLIADQNFYTQH
+264 LQNLIADQSFYAQH
-278 GEDVVPAGPVSV
+278 GEDVVSTGGGTGSGV
-290 KNQQLISLEAG
+290 KSQQLVALEAI
-301 LAQQKANLAS
+301 LTQQKSNLAS
-311 MLKMYGENYPEVT
+311 MLKLYGENYPEIN
-324 SLKAAISS
+324 SIKAAISVS
-332 AESQKA
+332 EAQKA
-338 DLEKQVEAQAA
+338 DLEKQLEAQAA
-349 SSGDRGTQKVANPA
+349 SSPDRGSVKVSNPA
-363 VQARLEDLKNSV
+363 VQARLEELKNSI
-375 AIVKTQIQTTQ
+375 ATIKIQIQTTQ
-386 GYIDRVMRNSALL
+386 GDIDRVIKNQGLL
-399 NQKIAAYQARI
+399 NQKIAAYQTRI
-410 EQSPLNEQEYAA
+410 EQAPLNEQEYMQ
-422 LNSDYQLAKKNY
+422 LNSDYQLAKANY
-434 EDMVQKRESSET
+434 EGMVQKRDSSET

-451 EHKGGENLEL
+451 QHKGGENLEL

-471 TEPNRPA
+471 TDPNRPA

-548 VGTLAMTV
+548 VGCLAMTV

-562 FGRT
+562 FGRS